1 MREASLCQ
9 MGARTLEMV
18 SWCMGKRSQPR
29 RRAVVRSD
37 HAEQS
42 TAARCLLGMLLRGPD
57 KGFLGWVSS
66 NELQGS
72 RAASRRRSGIMF

>member
-18 SWCMGKRSQPR
+18 GKRSQPR

-57 KGFLGWVSS
+57 KGLLGWVSS

-72 RAASRRRSGIMF
+72 RTASRRRSGIMF